1 MLTIRF
7 SRVGKK
13 KKPTYKIIV
22 LEKEKDPWGDYLEQV
37 GTYNPHTKETNLK
50 TDRIKYFIANGA
62 QPSESVNNLL
72 VKEGVTSG
80 SKQKSVRIS
89 KKRATKKAEKEK
101 ADKPQSKA
109 VEAKPEEETPIE
121 TKGEDAPKAEPKTET
136 PKEEIK
142 GEEVVET
149 KSEEEVK

>member
-22 LEKEKDPWGDYLEQV
+22 LEKEKDPWGNYLEQV

-72 VKEGVTSG
+72 VKEGVISG
-80 SKQKSVRIS
+80 PKQKSVRIS
-89 KKRATKKAEKEK
+89 KKRAAKKAEKEK
-101 ADKPQSKA
+101 ADKPQPKTD
-109 VEAKPEEETPIE
+109 ETKPEEETPIE
-121 TKGEDAPKAEPKTET
+121 TKGEDTPKAEPKTET